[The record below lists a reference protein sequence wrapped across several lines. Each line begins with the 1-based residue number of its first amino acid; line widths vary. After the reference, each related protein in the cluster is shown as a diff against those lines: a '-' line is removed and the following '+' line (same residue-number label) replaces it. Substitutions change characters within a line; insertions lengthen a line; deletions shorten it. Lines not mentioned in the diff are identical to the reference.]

1 VTEPTTPAGRWL
13 VDRSDW
19 IDGDRAFRVRINA
32 TAGPEDMLIHVL
44 AIEREAAAAER
55 ARITDLVQEAADVG
69 IYPKA
74 SPNGPRTP
82 YQDGFNAAAMQIGDA
97 LDALLEKS

>member
-1 VTEPTTPAGRWL
+1 MNEPTTKAGRWL

-19 IDGDRAFRVRINA
+19 IDGLRAFRVRINN
-32 TAGPEDMLIHVL
+32 TAGPDDMRIHVL
-44 AIEREAAAAER
+44 AIEREAADAER
-55 ARITDLVQEAADVG
+55 AMITALVQDAADVG

-74 SPNGPRTP
+74 GPNGPRTP